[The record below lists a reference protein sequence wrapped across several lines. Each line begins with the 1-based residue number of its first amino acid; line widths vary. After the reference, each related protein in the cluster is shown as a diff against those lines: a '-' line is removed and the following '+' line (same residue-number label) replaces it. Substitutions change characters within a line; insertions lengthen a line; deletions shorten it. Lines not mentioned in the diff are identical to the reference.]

1 MVLILSVD
9 VILKI
14 FGYRL
19 NRFVYKQKIK
29 PFSRFLLFQP
39 FLLFSLSPFSRLLL
53 YLPTSFACCCLS
65 KQNPQIVDT
74 TSAAQPTK
82 PSEPGAPTNPQSP
95 VHSQPQIGG
104 TSSQPIHSLA
114 LLSSLFSS
122 NPHSNQQRLF
132 LFLFYMWAM
141 ILRPGPERTIRPM
154 VELWPVSTVSTV
166 PSFFKSGTID
176 L

>member
-74 TSAAQPTK
+74 TSAANPQ
-82 PSEPGAPTNPQSP
+82 NPQSP
-95 VHSQPQIGG
+95 AHPQTLRVRCTHNLKSEALLLIQS
-104 TSSQPIHSLA
+104 TRRHRSLAYSLPIHIQISGA
-114 LLSSLFSS
+114 LISNPTRQHFISSRTTRQHFFYSILNRWRHPQSSGSLFT
-122 NPHSNQQRLF
+122 
-132 LFLFYMWAM
+132 Y
-141 ILRPGPERTIRPM
+141 
-154 VELWPVSTVSTV
+154 
-166 PSFFKSGTID
+166 D
-176 L
+176 